1 MALLAHLYS
10 HIRGSQEDVATYS
23 LQYLLSSSDPL
34 NQAFTQLV
42 AEALHAN
49 LPATLNYTCQASGE
63 NQERPDV
70 AGTDA
75 DGNEVLLCEAKF
87 YAGLTENQPNAYL
100 DRVMKKN
107 GTGLVFICPAMRKH
121 VLWSNLKELVEHRSV
136 EVITD
141 SCITVDGV
149 HMSMITWAE
158 LISVLRRTAASVA
171 VSYLSDVD
179 QLESFCLQMDSEAFI
194 PFSPEDM
201 GPDVARREERY
212 YQVVDRSP
220 KDARIGKALLQCGPL
235 GYITEEKYRELNEL
249 DKWQSDMEF
258 AEQIGLV
265 RKVDS
270 SRFFLMKEIH
280 YRYDLLNDTQ
290 RKKATEMYNSFG
302 NDFFST
308 KMLVATLSYTE
319 NVAKA
324 VLHTFRL
331 LRILDCR
338 KDGVNMYQ
346 FRVNPEE
353 NPECFES
360 VA

>member
-1 MALLAHLYS
+1 MRRIS
-10 HIRGSQEDVATYS
+10 EFTF
-23 LQYLLSSSDPL
+23 LSSGDPYSDES
-34 NQAFTQLV
+34 Q
-42 AEALHAN
+42 
-49 LPATLNYTCQASGE
+49 SD
-63 NQERPDV
+63 NQENA
-70 AGTDA
+70 AGESS
-75 DGNEVLLCEAKF
+75 GQRNGGEWVGESRVKAK
-87 YAGLTENQPNAYL
+87 LE
-100 DRVMKKN
+100 
-107 GTGLVFICPAMRKH
+107 
-121 VLWSNLKELVEHRSV
+121 
-136 EVITD
+136 EVITARSKD
-141 SCITVDGV
+141 YQGLLLQFLKSGKYTITRRDVFETLGKSSKTVSVFLKKLCDEKILEVTKVKSGTIMEYCFSSGGEPFIEADYSEEV
-149 HMSMITWAE
+149 
-158 LISVLRRTAASVA
+158 ISLL
-171 VSYLSDVD
+171 SYLSNNH
-179 QLESFCLQMDSEAFI
+179 
-194 PFSPEDM
+194 
-201 GPDVARREERY
+201 
-212 YQVVDRSP
+212 RSP
-220 KDARIGKALLQCGPL
+220 RDARIGRALLQCGPI

-290 RKKATEMYNSFG
+290 RKKATEMYKSFG

-353 NPECFES
+353 NPECFEP
-360 VA
+360 AA